1 MIVNIAAAELWF
13 FVLFVGVIIATI
25 PDIPWQPLLV
35 IALITNGVLPI
46 VFYPRSKTVWMGL
59 DLFFHPAERRRSSG

>member
-1 MIVNIAAAELWF
+1 MNIAAAEIWF
-13 FVLFVGVIIATI
+13 FVLFVGVIVATI

-35 IALITNGVLPI
+35 IALVTNGVLPV

-59 DLFFHPAERRRSSG
+59 DLFFHPAAGDLD